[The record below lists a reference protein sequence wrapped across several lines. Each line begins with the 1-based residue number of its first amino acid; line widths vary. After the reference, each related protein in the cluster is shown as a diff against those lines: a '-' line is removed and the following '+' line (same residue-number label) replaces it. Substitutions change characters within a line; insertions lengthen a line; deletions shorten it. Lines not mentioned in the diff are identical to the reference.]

1 MFTYLFS
8 SQILHKFFGFD
19 IKKLFQLCTQGTHL
33 ASYRD
38 FLSHSFYSLGDA
50 VDGKPEYN
58 KKYVVEISET
68 VYVEDDPTK
77 NCRAY
82 PTTRFETFA
91 DCDNQYM
98 LEMCKKAGVTP
109 IWMAEN
115 FSNVSK
121 SFTLLQEPS
130 PGDNWFEF

>member
-1 MFTYLFS
+1 M
-8 SQILHKFFGFD
+8 
-19 IKKLFQLCTQGTHL
+19 
-33 ASYRD
+33 
-38 FLSHSFYSLGDA
+38 GDA
-50 VDGKPEYN
+50 VDGKPGYY
-58 KKYVVEISET
+58 KKYVFEISET

-82 PTTRFETFA
+82 PTTCFETFG

-115 FSNVSK
+115 FLNACK

>member
-1 MFTYLFS
+1 M
-8 SQILHKFFGFD
+8 
-19 IKKLFQLCTQGTHL
+19 
-33 ASYRD
+33 
-38 FLSHSFYSLGDA
+38 GDA
-50 VDGKPEYN
+50 VDGKPGFY

-82 PTTRFETFA
+82 PTTRFETFG

-109 IWMAEN
+109 LWVADD

-121 SFTLLQEPS
+121 YFTLLQEPS
-130 PGDNWFEF
+130 PGENWFQHDQVSTVQKTGWTSYSPFLV

>member
-1 MFTYLFS
+1 M
-8 SQILHKFFGFD
+8 
-19 IKKLFQLCTQGTHL
+19 
-33 ASYRD
+33 
-38 FLSHSFYSLGDA
+38 GDA
-50 VDGKPEYN
+50 VDGKPGYY

-82 PTTRFETFA
+82 PTTRFESFL

-98 LEMCKKAGVTP
+98 LEMCKRAGVAP

-121 SFTLLQEPS
+121 YFTLLQEPS
-130 PGDNWFEF
+130 PGENWFQF